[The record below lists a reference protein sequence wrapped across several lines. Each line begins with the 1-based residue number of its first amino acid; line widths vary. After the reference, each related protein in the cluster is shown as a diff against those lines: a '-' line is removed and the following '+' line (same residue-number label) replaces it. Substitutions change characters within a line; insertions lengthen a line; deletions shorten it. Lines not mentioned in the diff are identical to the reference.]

1 MAIKKKKADGKQ
13 LLVWFRRGFDTHKLS
28 FMTGMPEQEVVR
40 LLALAREDERD
51 QISAAV
57 PSEREQALEND

>member
-1 MAIKKKKADGKQ
+1 MAIKNKKADGKQ
-13 LLVWFRRGFDTHKLS
+13 LLTWFRRGFDTHKLS

-40 LLALAREDERD
+40 LLALARENERD
-51 QISAAV
+51 QNSAAV

>member
-1 MAIKKKKADGKQ
+1 MASKNKKSDGKQ
-13 LLVWFRRGFDTHKLS
+13 LLTWFRRGFDSHKLS
-28 FMTGMPEQEVVR
+28 FMTGMPEQEIVR

-51 QISAAV
+51 QIGAAV

>member
-51 QISAAV
+51 QIGSAV

>member
-1 MAIKKKKADGKQ
+1 MVNKNKKADGKQ
-13 LLVWFRRGFDTHKLS
+13 LLTWFRRGFDSHKLS

-51 QISAAV
+51 QIGATV

>member
-1 MAIKKKKADGKQ
+1 MVNNKKIDGKQ
-13 LLVWFRRGFDTHKLS
+13 LLTWFRRGFDSHKLS
-28 FMTGMPEQEVVR
+28 FMTGMPEQEIVR

-51 QISAAV
+51 QIGAAV